1 MADWLDIA
9 DAQKTQ
15 HLAVVPHFPI
25 CLALR
30 RAHGG
35 REFGIK
41 GKYLAKS
48 TIQFYRISNT
58 QYLKLSII

>member
-25 CLALR
+25 CVALR
-30 RAHGG
+30 RALGG
-35 REFGIK
+35 REFAITGE
-41 GKYLAKS
+41 
-48 TIQFYRISNT
+48 ISR
-58 QYLKLSII
+58 